1 MYESAI
7 GYISV
12 VELCA
17 AKPATMQN
25 ISMWEFRG
33 ADCSAVL
40 SVR

>member
-12 VELCA
+12 LELSA

-25 ISMWEFRG
+25 ISMWESRP
-33 ADCSAVL
+33 ADCLAV
-40 SVR
+40 